1 MPSKLT
7 GQIAVYKNTDRHL
20 REIYRYAGNTV
31 GELLF
36 TIKTVKKADWDN
48 ERYAGRGFSEI
59 THDGISSYI
68 CSISETGAA
77 DGMTVTEIRQNFRLI
92 D

>member
-1 MPSKLT
+1 MLKLT

-48 ERYAGRGFSEI
+48 ERYAGGGFSENQRMMVFPRNI
-59 THDGISSYI
+59 EH
-68 CSISETGAA
+68 
-77 DGMTVTEIRQNFRLI
+77 FRNGRGGWY
-92 D
+92 DRYGKNKAEFQTY